1 MNAAGEM
8 TRGPNPRVKV
18 LTTMKDFIILS
29 KIGKSS
35 LSYIPLSKQLTCGLG
50 DGAYSEVYK
59 VKRNS
64 DHQVYALK
72 KVKLIIRA
80 PSLD

>member
-35 LSYIPLSKQLTCGLG
+35 IHCSFLLSKQLNCGVG

-64 DHQVYALK
+64 DH
-72 KVKLIIRA
+72 
-80 PSLD
+80 